1 MKDAIKREQS
11 DACINSA
18 EVTEQR
24 EQCEL
29 AQTLPSRDGTRCNH
43 REHARPQVNVKDI
56 FALRKQGKIEEAYDA
71 IRPIYREHKGKF
83 TTLCMFW
90 VASDVFKL
98 RLEQKRVE
106 EAEKIYE
113 ALKRMLPHVQ
123 KIEDEE
129 QAAGKQEGSP
139 AKEQTHHKGQAR
151 GFMKFAEGRL
161 IKASEKFRKR
171 YFAMRDKKKHQ
182 TAENEGINIP
192 SDNPSKPVVIPS
204 EPLNKGQQA
213 VMDAVKALPGLRVP
227 GLETETGI
235 PAKSIERH
243 IKVLIE
249 RNLIEHRGSKKTGG
263 YHALN

>member
-1 MKDAIKREQS
+1 M
-11 DACINSA
+11 
-18 EVTEQR
+18 T
-24 EQCEL
+24 
-29 AQTLPSRDGTRCNH
+29 
-43 REHARPQVNVKDI
+43 VKDI
-56 FALRKQGKIEEAYDA
+56 FALRKQGKIEEAYEA

-98 RLEQKRVE
+98 RLEQGRVE
-106 EAEKIYE
+106 EAEKIYK
-113 ALKRMLPHVQ
+113 ALQRLIPS
-123 KIEDEE
+123 IEDDEKHS
-129 QAAGKQEGSP
+129 AAG
-139 AKEQTHHKGQAR
+139 
-151 GFMKFAEGRL
+151 FMHYAEGRL
-161 IKASEKFRKR
+161 IKESEKFRKR